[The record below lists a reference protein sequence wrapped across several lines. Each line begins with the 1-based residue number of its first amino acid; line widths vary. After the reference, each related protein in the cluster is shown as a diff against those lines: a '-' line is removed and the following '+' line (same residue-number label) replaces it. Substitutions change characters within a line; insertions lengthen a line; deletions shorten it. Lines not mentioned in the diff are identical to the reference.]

1 MITMTHGNIR
11 SVIRNKLTKRLSAD
25 DIHEICFYTQG
36 ERNNSHKEELYACI
50 KDGDEKVSYNALWVF
65 THFDPY
71 NFQWLAPRQDELISL
86 ALQET
91 HEGKKR
97 LLLTLILR
105 LPFREDELRTDF
117 IDYCL
122 SGITACENS
131 CGVRALCIKL
141 SYEQCKFHTD
151 LLSELEN
158 ILSLLDNEPLS
169 SGLAIARK
177 IFSRR
182 FLTEKLQHKHRKT
195 PKRFTQKPE
204 VFSFKARNVFKKPA
218 GFISPLPKVFPASE
232 NSF

>member
-1 MITMTHGNIR
+1 MQQRHPLRFYPAARINNGMSMITMTHGNIR
-11 SVIRNKLTKRLSAD
+11 SVIRNKLTQRLSAD

-177 IFSRR
+177 NI
-182 FLTEKLQHKHRKT
+182 LKKILNRK
-195 PKRFTQKPE
+195 
-204 VFSFKARNVFKKPA
+204 
-218 GFISPLPKVFPASE
+218 AST
-232 NSF
+232 

>member
-11 SVIRNKLTKRLSAD
+11 SVIRNKLAQRLSAD

-122 SGITACENS
+122 SGITSCENS
-131 CGVRALCIKL
+131 CGVRA
-141 SYEQCKFHTD
+141 
-151 LLSELEN
+151 
-158 ILSLLDNEPLS
+158 
-169 SGLAIARK
+169 
-177 IFSRR
+177 
-182 FLTEKLQHKHRKT
+182 
-195 PKRFTQKPE
+195 
-204 VFSFKARNVFKKPA
+204 
-218 GFISPLPKVFPASE
+218 
-232 NSF
+232 

>member
-11 SVIRNKLTKRLSAD
+11 SVIRNKLTQRLSAD

-97 LLLTLILR
+97 LQI
-105 LPFREDELRTDF
+105 
-117 IDYCL
+117 
-122 SGITACENS
+122 G
-131 CGVRALCIKL
+131 RA
-141 SYEQCKFHTD
+141 H
-151 LLSELEN
+151 
-158 ILSLLDNEPLS
+158 
-169 SGLAIARK
+169 
-177 IFSRR
+177 
-182 FLTEKLQHKHRKT
+182 
-195 PKRFTQKPE
+195 
-204 VFSFKARNVFKKPA
+204 V
-218 GFISPLPKVFPASE
+218 
-232 NSF
+232 

>member
-11 SVIRNKLTKRLSAD
+11 SVIRNKLTQRLSAD

-36 ERNNSHKEELYACI
+36 ERNNSHKEKLYACI

-177 IFSRR
+177 NI
-182 FLTEKLQHKHRKT
+182 LKKILNRK
-195 PKRFTQKPE
+195 
-204 VFSFKARNVFKKPA
+204 
-218 GFISPLPKVFPASE
+218 ASA
-232 NSF
+232 

>member
-11 SVIRNKLTKRLSAD
+11 SVIRNKLTQRLSAD

-36 ERNNSHKEELYACI
+36 ERNNSYKEELYACI

-122 SGITACENS
+122 SGITSCENS

-177 IFSRR
+177 KYSQ
-182 FLTEKLQHKHRKT
+182 ED
-195 PKRFTQKPE
+195 
-204 VFSFKARNVFKKPA
+204 S
-218 GFISPLPKVFPASE
+218 
-232 NSF
+232 